1 MVASGCAAFRREP
14 LDVPPGQQVVLGEV
28 FIAGF
33 SQPHVVL
40 DISREDG
47 SYQHELAVDATR
59 SPFVIT
65 LPPGRYRIARLRIN
79 ESGQAFPEEAWFR
92 IGVVFDVG
100 NTAVYLGTLLL
111 ERIAFAR
118 QLRVVVKDEYERI
131 LPELRARYPELP
143 PVVGRAIMRPD

>member
-1 MVASGCAAFRREP
+1 
-14 LDVPPGQQVVLGEV
+14 VVLGEV